1 MLGFNKGACWI
12 LENLARPVALV
23 TGGSRGVGA
32 AAVTALAGRG
42 YDVAFL
48 YRNKAAR
55 AAQVA
60 STVQRAGSAALS
72 LACDITNGDDR
83 ERMTTELVAWRPGL
97 DVLVLNA
104 SGGLER
110 DLLAVN
116 PDYPLLI
123 NRYAQVALVDRLLPV
138 LAPGSTVVFVTSHWP
153 HLYGQVVQIPAYE
166 PIAASKYAGEHALRA
181 LLPQLATR
189 RSRLLVI
196 TDDLVEGI
204 ITPKLLERT
213 AQALR
218 TGGARNR
225 AAYRARRTLVMLLR
239 MRCATICCLPDR
251 W

>member
-1 MLGFNKGACWI
+1 MLGFNKGAWWI

-60 STVQRAGSAALS
+60 SAVQRAGSAALS

-123 NRYAQVALVDRLLPV
+123 NR
-138 LAPGSTVVFVTSHWP
+138 
-153 HLYGQVVQIPAYE
+153 
-166 PIAASKYAGEHALRA
+166 
-181 LLPQLATR
+181 
-189 RSRLLVI
+189 
-196 TDDLVEGI
+196 
-204 ITPKLLERT
+204 
-213 AQALR
+213 
-218 TGGARNR
+218 
-225 AAYRARRTLVMLLR
+225 
-239 MRCATICCLPDR
+239 
-251 W
+251 